1 MPGCL
6 TGDGERGDCGSGRVF
21 WVTHGSCE
29 GRALTELRPPDWR
42 YMGAPETRYVTVG
55 DAQVAYQVV
64 GSGPLDVVY
73 HHGFCHLDLQ
83 WDVAPEAAFN
93 ARLASFCRLILF
105 DRRGSGASER
115 VPLGHFPTWEEWNED
130 LLAVLDAVGSS
141 TAAIFAEAEA
151 GPMAI
156 LFAATHPERI
166 SALILGN
173 TAARYAR
180 GDDYAIGMPEATID
194 SFAGLVEE
202 SWGAVAFIEAAFPS
216 LADEREVL
224 TALAKLTRAAATP
237 RVAAAQYRHIFGQL
251 DARHALHLIRVPTL
265 VLRNA
270 SNPLEP
276 TRPALSRY
284 LADHI
289 EGARLIDVPG
299 QDALFFGG
307 DFVGLIDEVAE
318 FLTGQRPPVDV
329 DRILTTVL
337 FTDIVA
343 STERAVELG
352 DQRWRELLDTHDRAV
367 REQLHRFRG
376 QEINTTGD
384 GFVAC
389 FDGPARAIQCAIEIT
404 RASHRLG
411 LAVRAGL
418 HTGECERR
426 GADIAG
432 LAVHVAARVGAL
444 AGPGDVLVSRTVTD
458 LVAGSGISFDD
469 RGEHA
474 LKGIPGNW
482 QLFAANSS

>member
-1 MPGCL
+1 M
-6 TGDGERGDCGSGRVF
+6 D
-21 WVTHGSCE
+21 
-29 GRALTELRPPDWR
+29 
-42 YMGAPETRYVTVG
+42 APETRYVTVG

-64 GSGPLDVVY
+64 GGGPLDLVY

-130 LLAVLDAVGSS
+130 LLAVLDAAGSR
-141 TAAIFAEAEA
+141 TAAIFAEGEP

-156 LFAATHPERI
+156 LFAAAHPERV
-166 SALILGN
+166 SALVLGN
-173 TAARYAR
+173 TAARYGY
-180 GDDYAIGMPEATID
+180 GDDYPIGMPQANID
-194 SFAGLVEE
+194 AFAELVEE
-202 SWGAVAFIEAAFPS
+202 SWGASAFMEAAFPS
-216 LADEREVL
+216 LAGEQQVL
-224 TALAKLTRAAATP
+224 AALAKLTRAAATP
-237 RVAAAQYRHIFGQL
+237 RIAAAQYRHIFGQL
-251 DARHALHLIRVPTL
+251 DARHALDLIRVPTL

-276 TRPALSRY
+276 TRPALSQY

-289 EGARLIDVPG
+289 DGARIVDVAG
-299 QDALFFGG
+299 RDALFFAG
-307 DFVGLIDEVAE
+307 DFGVVIDEVAE

-337 FTDIVA
+337 FTDIIA
-343 STERAVELG
+343 STERAVEVG
-352 DQRWRELLDTHDRAV
+352 DQRWRELLDTHDRVV
-367 REQLHRFRG
+367 REQLHHFRG

-426 GADIAG
+426 GDDIAG
-432 LAVHVAARVGAL
+432 LAVHIAARVGAL
-444 AGPGDVLVSRTVTD
+444 AGPDEVLVSRTVTD
-458 LVAGSGISFDD
+458 LVAGSGITFDD
-469 RGEHA
+469 RGEHT
-474 LKGIPGNW
+474 LKGIPGSW
-482 QLFAANSS
+482 QLFAPKPS